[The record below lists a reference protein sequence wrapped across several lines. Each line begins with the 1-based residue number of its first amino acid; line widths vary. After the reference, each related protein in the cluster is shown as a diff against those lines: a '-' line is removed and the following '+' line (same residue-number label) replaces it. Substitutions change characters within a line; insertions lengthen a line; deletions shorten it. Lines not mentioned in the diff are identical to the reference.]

1 VRWRET
7 DLELA
12 IVKDFHSLRFPNSE
26 VAAWFRKAV
35 EEAFTDL
42 AAAKKRQITNLTKR
56 RSELVAMQDRLL
68 NAYLAG
74 TLDQGTYTTK
84 ANELKSDIKGVE
96 ESLEKVN
103 GQ

>member
-1 VRWRET
+1 
-7 DLELA
+7 
-12 IVKDFHSLRFPNSE
+12 
-26 VAAWFRKAV
+26 
-35 EEAFTDL
+35 
-42 AAAKKRQITNLTKR
+42 
-56 RSELVAMQDRLL
+56 MQDRLL

-103 GQ
+103 SQESIDAELGLKLFDWSQNAGDL